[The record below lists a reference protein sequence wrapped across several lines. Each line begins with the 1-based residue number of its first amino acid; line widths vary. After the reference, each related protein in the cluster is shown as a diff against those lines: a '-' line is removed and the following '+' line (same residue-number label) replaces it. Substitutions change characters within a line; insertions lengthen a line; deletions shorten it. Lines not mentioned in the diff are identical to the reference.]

1 MDRGTELGLLKRLST
16 EAGFSVLLFLHVQI
30 CLYTFIIIIVIIIII
45 VYVSGFR
52 CFLFVFGFF
61 VEFLLYFLFLR
72 FCVLVFG
79 TDLNCIKVKAAVTF
93 DHTDLT
99 RFSKLLY
106 KLNHFAFSVV
116 SL

>member
-30 CLYTFIIIIVIIIII
+30 CLYTFIIINI

-52 CFLFVFGFF
+52 CFFVLFFGFF

-79 TDLNCIKVKAAVTF
+79 TDLNCIKVKATVTF

-106 KLNHFAFSVV
+106 KLRHFAFSVI